1 MSLRYFSNFLRTIKM
16 PLINC
21 EVNFFLTWS
30 EKCIIVSGNY
40 GNWEPKWAITD
51 TRLYVPVVTLSAQN
65 NKKLLHRL
73 KTAFKK
79 TINWNKYQSEP
90 TLQTLKRYSNHLID
104 PSFQR
109 LKIFLVSSFENDA
122 YLRSYKQYFPPTVE
136 IKDDKVMIDKSN
148 IFDRPI
154 KNDSITNGSVQN
166 TVTGQGDY
174 KFLKNYYIMIA
185 MDLSKQQDIDADP
198 RAIQQIN
205 FTANLDREG

>member
-1 MSLRYFSNFLRTIKM
+1 MSLKYFSNFLRTIKM

-40 GNWEPKWAITD
+40 GNREPKWAITD

-65 NKKLLHRL
+65 NEKLLHRL

-90 TLQTLKRYSNHLID
+90 TLQTLKRYLNHLID

-109 LKIFLVSSFENDA
+109 VKIFLVSSFEKWCISKKLQAIFSSDCRNK
-122 YLRSYKQYFPPTVE
+122 RRQSY
-136 IKDDKVMIDKSN
+136 DW
-148 IFDRPI
+148 
-154 KNDSITNGSVQN
+154 
-166 TVTGQGDY
+166 
-174 KFLKNYYIMIA
+174 
-185 MDLSKQQDIDADP
+185 
-198 RAIQQIN
+198 
-205 FTANLDREG
+205 

>member
-1 MSLRYFSNFLRTIKM
+1 M

-30 EKCIIVSGNY
+30 EKRIIVSGNY

-65 NKKLLHRL
+65 NEKLLHRL

-109 LKIFLVSSFENDA
+109 VKIFLVSSFENDA

-174 KFLKNYYIMIA
+174 KFLKNHYIMIA